1 MVGASDPGKKST
13 GVRSLD
19 PLEPPVRPLEL
30 CDLCETAR
38 VVYVPGSVQVPY
50 RTTIQVPVPPFDGGR
65 NGQDTKFGLDAVFCN
80 VDLSL
85 RKQYCACSAPA
96 EDQEQD
102 ALADR
107 VCGAFCAD
115 ARRHANSLLVD
126 ALLRGAGNTRTSLHV
141 PVAGDVWGAEAYVSC
156 ALGALYRNPGL
167 QFPLDFVCVLPSS
180 RLADLLVAPAAKSA
194 LSRPDGKTCVN
205 VAGLDFVAYG
215 PAITDPD
222 TAQDRLQPAFVMP
235 RHGIL
240 GLAISD
246 ITVKAKL
253 DSGRLNF
260 DGRYLV
266 GVDVLRPDG
275 IVVMLPAASSG
286 A

>member
-13 GVRSLD
+13 GVRPLD

-38 VVYVPGSVQVPY
+38 VVYVPGSAQVPHSV
-50 RTTIQVPVPPFDGGR
+50 TVHAPIPPFAVQDGR
-65 NGQDTKFGLDAVFCN
+65 QARKFPLDAIPH
-80 VDLSL
+80 DMRLSEHRL
-85 RKQYCACSAPA
+85 DCTCRLPTDKP
-96 EDQEQD
+96 EMD
-102 ALADR
+102 ALASG

-115 ARRHANSLLVD
+115 TRRHANSLLVD

-141 PVAGDVWGAEAYVSC
+141 PVAGDVWGIDAYVSC
-156 ALGALYRNPGL
+156 TLEALYRNPGL

-180 RLADLLVAPAAKSA
+180 RLADLLVAPATKSA

-215 PAITDPD
+215 PAITDLD
-222 TAQDRLQPAFVMP
+222 TAQDRPQPAFVMP